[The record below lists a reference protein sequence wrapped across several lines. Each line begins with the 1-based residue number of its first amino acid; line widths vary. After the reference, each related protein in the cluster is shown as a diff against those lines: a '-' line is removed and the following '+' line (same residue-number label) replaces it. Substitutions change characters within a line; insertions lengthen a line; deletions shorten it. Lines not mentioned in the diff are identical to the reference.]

1 MLPQSCHYGEG
12 QIVSVDLK
20 LQKLSKRILLL
31 YLELLKSTASNFDD
45 VFPLYLL
52 FLMAKVFSII
62 QH

>member
-31 YLELLKSTASNFDD
+31 YLELLKSTASNFDG